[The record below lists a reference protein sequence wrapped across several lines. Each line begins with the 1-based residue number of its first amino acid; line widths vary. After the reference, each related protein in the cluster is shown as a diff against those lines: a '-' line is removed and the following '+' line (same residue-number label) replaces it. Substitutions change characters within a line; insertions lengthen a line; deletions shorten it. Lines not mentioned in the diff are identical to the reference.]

1 MVYVE
6 IVLLC
11 ATIAVFMAAQNNKR
25 DE

>member
-11 ATIAVFMAAQNNKR
+11 VTIVVFMAAQNNK
-25 DE
+25 EG